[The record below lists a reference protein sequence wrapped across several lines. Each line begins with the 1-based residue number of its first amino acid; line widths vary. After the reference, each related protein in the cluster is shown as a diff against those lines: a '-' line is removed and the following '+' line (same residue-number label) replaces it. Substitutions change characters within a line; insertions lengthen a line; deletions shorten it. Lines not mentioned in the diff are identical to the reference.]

1 MTLSPTVWKK
11 RIKTMVRYRLL
22 WLNSVPLFL
31 TLLALV
37 IITAFW
43 STHYTWQNALNDVGS
58 KLSVANNSIDFL
70 QREQSAELRGFVE
83 SYYFQ
88 KKFENKAPDFESWV
102 SEQAG
107 KYNSDFIA
115 LHPVSYMNEL
125 PSSLVN
131 DMKIGM
137 SRTFFQVM
145 SEKELA
151 DINPKLKQQV
161 WVTNKEDGSI
171 EKRGLISRTL
181 IPIFDHKGTL
191 TWIVDS
197 GIILNNSTLLV
208 DRIRDLIYPSG
219 DLPSNNIGTVT
230 LFLDGLRISTNVP
243 LHTDFANKE
252 LNQGRAIG
260 TKVSPEVKAQVI
272 GVGERWVN
280 RAYVYNDWYI
290 SAYQPIKDMNG
301 DVIGMLYTGYLEWP
315 LLKQYLQNLLEAGI
329 TILITLLLSTFF
341 VHRGARDL
349 FQPIEKIH
357 FVVKSVQLG
366 KDVRIGDLGLD
377 NSHELASLAQQFDN
391 MLDQLQL
398 RNLEIQRASK
408 ELESK
413 VESRTASLHE
423 KTVELEQ
430 YIKLLKQA
438 QDKLVMSEKLASLGE
453 LTAGIA
459 HEINNPTAVILGNAE
474 LIKYELGEEA
484 HVIAEELE
492 TIMEQIDRIRNITR
506 SLLQYSRQG
515 GIQDEVTWQ
524 YINPIIEESVT
535 LVRTGAHKRD
545 IEVEFD
551 FEQPPRVEVNRHHLL
566 QVLVNLQMNG
576 IHAMNSK
583 GKLIIRSRTWCHEGV
598 EFGAIIEVEDFGC
611 GIAGEQLNRIFDPF
625 YTTKRDGTGLGL
637 SVSQSLLSQ
646 TGGEI
651 KVRSQLGKGT
661 VFTIYLPTKTEE
673 QQYHNLVG

>member
-1 MTLSPTVWKK
+1 MMLSPSLWKR

-31 TLLALV
+31 TMLALI

-43 STHYTWQNALNDVGS
+43 SIHYTWQNALNDVGS
-58 KLSVANNSIDFL
+58 KLSVANNSIELL
-70 QREQSAELRGFVE
+70 QREQSAELGGFVD
-83 SYYFQ
+83 SYAFQ
-88 KKFENKAPDFESWV
+88 IKLKNGQNYIQRWS
-102 SEQAG
+102 SNQAA
-107 KYNSDFIA
+107 KYHADFIS
-115 LHPVSYMNEL
+115 LHPANYAKKL
-125 PSSLVN
+125 PETLARQ
-131 DMKIGM
+131 MYLGR

-145 SEKELA
+145 DETALVEIDEDL
-151 DINPKLKQQV
+151 PKRV
-161 WVTNKEDGSI
+161 SIRNKDNNII
-171 EKRGLISRTL
+171 ETRGLISRTL
-181 IPIFDHKGTL
+181 IPIFNEHGSL
-191 TWIVDS
+191 EWIVDS
-197 GIILNNSTLLV
+197 GIILNNSTSLV
-208 DRIRDLIYPSG
+208 DRIRDLIYPEG
-219 DLPSNNIGTVT
+219 KGATEQVGTVT
-230 LFLDGLRISTNVP
+230 LFLDDLRISTNVF
-243 LHTDFANKE
+243 TDDISGQE
-252 LNQGRAIG
+252 RAIG
-260 TKVSPEVKAQVI
+260 TEVSPEVKHQVI
-272 GVGERWVN
+272 ENGERWVN

-290 SAYQPIKDMNG
+290 SAYKPITDLNG
-301 DVIGMLYTGYLEWP
+301 NVVGMLYTGYLEWP
-315 LLKQYLQNLLEAGI
+315 LLKQYIYNLLQAGI
-329 TILITLLLSTFF
+329 TILITLLLSTIF

-349 FQPIEKIH
+349 FQPIERIH
-357 FVVKSVQLG
+357 YVVKSVQLG
-366 KDVRIGDLGLD
+366 KNDRIGDLGLD
-377 NSHELASLAQQFDN
+377 NGHELASLAQQFDN

-398 RNLEIQRASK
+398 RNSQIQRASK

-423 KTVELEQ
+423 KTIELEQ

-438 QDKLVMSEKLASLGE
+438 QDKLIMSEKLASLGE

-474 LIKYELGEEA
+474 LIKYELGDNA
-484 HVIAEELE
+484 SVVSEELDA
-492 TIMEQIDRIRNITR
+492 IMEQIDRIRNITR

-545 IEVEFD
+545 IDVEFD

-576 IHAMNSK
+576 IHAMNAK
-583 GKLIIRSRTWCHEGV
+583 GKLIIRSRTWQE
-598 EFGAIIEVEDFGC
+598 EEINLGAIIEVEDFGT
-611 GIAGEQLNRIFDPF
+611 GMSHEQLGRIFDPF

-651 KVRSQLGKGT
+651 KVRSQLGEGT
-661 VFTIYLPTKTEE
+661 VFTIYLPTKSEH
-673 QQYHNLVG
+673 YPYDNLIG

>member
-1 MTLSPTVWKK
+1 MMLSPLLWKR

-43 STHYTWQNALNDVGS
+43 SVHYTWQNALNDVGS

-70 QREQSAELRGFVE
+70 QQEQAAELHSFVE
-83 SYYFQ
+83 SYQFQ
-88 KKFENKAPDFESWV
+88 IRLKNNDPELQYWAEN
-102 SEQAG
+102 QAD
-107 KYNSDFIA
+107 KYNSDFIVV
-115 LHPVSYMNEL
+115 HPVSYIEFL
-125 PSSLVN
+125 PESSVQALSLG
-131 DMKIGM
+131 I

-145 SEKELA
+145 NNA
-151 DINPKLKQQV
+151 DLYNISPKLSSKVQV
-161 WVTNKEDGSI
+161 VNKSNGSI
-171 EKRGLISRTL
+171 EKRGLVSRTL
-181 IPIFDHKGTL
+181 IPIFNDDGNL
-191 TWIVDS
+191 AWIVDS
-197 GIILNNSTLLV
+197 GIILNNSTFLV
-208 DRIRDLIYPSG
+208 DRIRDLIYPEG
-219 DLPSNNIGTVT
+219 DLAPDNYGTVT
-230 LFLDGLRISTNVP
+230 LFLDDLRISTNVP
-243 LHTDFANKE
+243 LHNDFANKS

-260 TKVSPEVKAQVI
+260 TNVSSVVKERVI
-272 GVGERWVN
+272 EKGERWVN

-301 DVIGMLYTGYLEWP
+301 NVVGMLYTGYLEWP
-315 LLKQYLQNLLEAGI
+315 LLQQYLQNLVEAGV
-329 TILITLLLSTFF
+329 TILITLLLSTIF

-357 FVVKSVQLG
+357 YVVKSVQMG
-366 KDVRIGDLGLD
+366 KDVRIGELGLD

-391 MLDQLQL
+391 MLDQLQQ
-398 RNLEIQRASK
+398 RNIEIQRASK
-408 ELESK
+408 NLESK

-423 KTVELEQ
+423 KTIELEQ

-438 QDKLVMSEKLASLGE
+438 QDKLIMSEKLASLGE

-474 LIKYELGEEA
+474 LIKYELGEGAE
-484 HVIAEELE
+484 VISEELDA
-492 TIMEQIDRIRNITR
+492 IMEQIDRIRNITR

-515 GIQDEVTWQ
+515 GIQDQVTWQ

-566 QVLVNLQMNG
+566 QILVNLQMNG

-583 GKLIIRSRTWCHEGV
+583 GKLIIRSRTWCEEGK
-598 EFGAIIEVEDFGC
+598 ERGAIIEVEDFGC
-611 GIAGEQLNRIFDPF
+611 GMSSEQLNRIFDPF

-646 TGGEI
+646 TDGEI
-651 KVRSQLGKGT
+651 KVRSQLGEGST
-661 VFTIYLPTKTEE
+661 FIIYLPIKSDHH
-673 QQYHNLVG
+673 QFDNLVG

>member
-1 MTLSPTVWKK
+1 MMLSPLLWKR

-43 STHYTWQNALNDVGS
+43 SVHYTWQNALNDVGS
-58 KLSVANNSIDFL
+58 KLSVASNSVKFL
-70 QREQSAELRGFVE
+70 QQEQGAELRGFVE
-83 SYYFQ
+83 SYSFQ
-88 KKFENKAPDFESWV
+88 IRLQRNDSDLTNWV
-102 SEQAG
+102 KEQAG
-107 KYNSDFIA
+107 QYNSDFIA
-115 LHPVSYMNEL
+115 IHPISYAKHLSN
-125 PSSLVN
+125 SLN
-131 DMKIGM
+131 KSLSLGI

-145 SEKELA
+145 SRDNLKDIDPTLA
-151 DINPKLKQQV
+151 AQV
-161 WVTNKEDGSI
+161 QVFNKEDGSI
-171 EKRGLISRTL
+171 EKRGLVSRTL
-181 IPIFDHKGTL
+181 IPIFNDSGNL
-191 TWIVDS
+191 AWIVDS

-208 DRIRDLIYPSG
+208 DRIRDLIYPEG
-219 DLPSNNIGTVT
+219 DLTLDNYGTVT
-230 LFLDGLRISTNVP
+230 LFLDDLRISTNVP
-243 LHTDFANKE
+243 LHNDFANKS

-260 TKVSPEVKAQVI
+260 TNVSTVVKERVI
-272 GVGERWVN
+272 EKGERWVN

-290 SAYQPIKDMNG
+290 SAYQPIKDMN
-301 DVIGMLYTGYLEWP
+301 DNVIGMLYTGYLEWP
-315 LLKQYLQNLLEAGI
+315 LLKQYLQNLVEAGV
-329 TILITLLLSTFF
+329 TILITLLLSTIF

-357 FVVKSVQLG
+357 YVVKSVQMG
-366 KDVRIGDLGLD
+366 KEVRIGELGLD
-377 NSHELASLAQQFDN
+377 NNHELASLAQQFDN
-391 MLDQLQL
+391 MLDQLQQ
-398 RNLEIQRASK
+398 RNIEIQRASK
-408 ELESK
+408 TLEST

-423 KTVELEQ
+423 KTIELEQ

-438 QDKLVMSEKLASLGE
+438 QDKLIMSEKLASLGE

-474 LIKYELGEEA
+474 LIKYELGEGAE
-484 HVIAEELE
+484 VISEELDA
-492 TIMEQIDRIRNITR
+492 IMEQIDRIRNITR

-515 GIQDEVTWQ
+515 GIQDQVTWQ

-566 QVLVNLQMNG
+566 QILVNLQMNG

-583 GKLIIRSRTWCHEGV
+583 GKLIIRSRTWFEEGK
-598 EFGAIIEVEDFGC
+598 ERGAIIEVEDFGC
-611 GIAGEQLNRIFDPF
+611 GMASEQLNRIFDPF
-625 YTTKRDGTGLGL
+625 YTTKREGTGLGL

-646 TGGEI
+646 TDGEI
-651 KVRSQLGKGT
+651 KVRSQLGEGST
-661 VFTIYLPTKTEE
+661 FIIYLPIKSEH
-673 QQYHNLVG
+673 QQFDNLVG

>member
-1 MTLSPTVWKK
+1 
-11 RIKTMVRYRLL
+11 MVRYRLL

-31 TLLALV
+31 TMFALV

-43 STHYTWQNALNDVGS
+43 SVHYTWQNALSDVGS

-83 SYYFQ
+83 SYDFQ
-88 KKFENKAPDFESWV
+88 VKLKQKDTGFRHWAS
-102 SEQAG
+102 SQAG

-115 LHPVSYMNEL
+115 VHPAMFMNEL
-125 PSSLVN
+125 PESLI
-131 DMKIGM
+131 KSLSLGM
-137 SRTFFQVM
+137 SRTFFQVLN
-145 SEKELA
+145 ENELRELDA
-151 DINPKLKQQV
+151 RLSAQV
-161 WVTNKEDGSI
+161 KVTNKEDNSI
-171 EKRGLISRTL
+171 EKRALISRTL
-181 IPIFDHKGTL
+181 IPLFNNVGDIA
-191 TWIVDS
+191 WVVDS

-208 DRIRDLIYPSG
+208 DRIRDLIYPPG
-219 DLPSNNIGTVT
+219 DLPSDNLGTVT
-230 LFLDGLRISTNVP
+230 LFLDDLRISTNVP
-243 LHTDFANKE
+243 LHNDFAHKA
-252 LNQGRAIG
+252 LHQGRAIG
-260 TKVSPEVKAQVI
+260 TKVSPEVKQKVI
-272 GVGERWVN
+272 GEGERWVN

-290 SAYQPIKDMNG
+290 SAYKPIKDIN
-301 DVIGMLYTGYLEWP
+301 DQVIGMLYTGYLEWP
-315 LLKQYLQNLLEAGI
+315 LLKQYLQNLLEAGG

-341 VHRGARDL
+341 VHRGAKDL
-349 FQPIEKIH
+349 FRPIEKIH
-357 FVVKSVQLG
+357 YVVKSVQIG

-391 MLDQLQL
+391 MLDQLQQ
-398 RNLEIQRASK
+398 RNYEIQRASK
-408 ELESK
+408 DLESK

-423 KTVELEQ
+423 KTIELEQ

-438 QDKLVMSEKLASLGE
+438 QDKLIMSEKLASLGE

-474 LIKYELGEEA
+474 LIKYELGEDA
-484 HVIAEELE
+484 QVISEELD

-545 IEVEFD
+545 IEVVFD

-583 GKLIIRSRTWCHEGV
+583 GKLIIRSKTWHEDG
-598 EFGAIIEVEDFGC
+598 EDIGAIIEVEDFGI
-611 GIAGEQLNRIFDPF
+611 GMTSEQLSRIFDPF

-651 KVRSQLGKGT
+651 KATSQLGEGT
-661 VFTIYLPTKTEE
+661 VFIIYLPTKSESY
-673 QQYHNLVG
+673 QYDNLIG

>member
-1 MTLSPTVWKK
+1 MMLSPLLWKR

-43 STHYTWQNALNDVGS
+43 SVHYTWQNALNDVGS

-70 QREQSAELRGFVE
+70 QQEQGAELHSFVE
-83 SYYFQ
+83 SYQFQ
-88 KKFENKAPDFESWV
+88 IRLKNNDPELQYWAEN
-102 SEQAG
+102 QAD
-107 KYNSDFIA
+107 KYNSDFIVV
-115 LHPVSYMNEL
+115 HPVSYIEFL
-125 PSSLVN
+125 PESSVQALSLG
-131 DMKIGM
+131 I

-145 SEKELA
+145 NNA
-151 DINPKLKQQV
+151 DLYNISPKLSSKVQV
-161 WVTNKEDGSI
+161 VNKNNGSI
-171 EKRGLISRTL
+171 EKRGLVSRTL
-181 IPIFDHKGTL
+181 IPIFNDDGNL
-191 TWIVDS
+191 AWIVDS
-197 GIILNNSTLLV
+197 GIILNNSTFLV
-208 DRIRDLIYPSG
+208 DRIRDLIYPEG
-219 DLPSNNIGTVT
+219 DLAPDNYGTVT
-230 LFLDGLRISTNVP
+230 LFLDDLRISTNVP
-243 LHTDFANKE
+243 LHNDFANKS

-260 TKVSPEVKAQVI
+260 TNVSSVVKERVI
-272 GVGERWVN
+272 EKGERWVN

-301 DVIGMLYTGYLEWP
+301 NVVGMLYTGYLEWP
-315 LLKQYLQNLLEAGI
+315 LLQQYLQNLVEAGV
-329 TILITLLLSTFF
+329 TILITLLLSTIF

-357 FVVKSVQLG
+357 YVVKSVQMG
-366 KDVRIGDLGLD
+366 KDVRIGELGLD

-391 MLDQLQL
+391 MLDQLQQ
-398 RNLEIQRASK
+398 RNIEIQRASK
-408 ELESK
+408 NLESK

-423 KTVELEQ
+423 KTIELEQ

-438 QDKLVMSEKLASLGE
+438 QDKLIMSEKLASLGE

-474 LIKYELGEEA
+474 LIKYELGEGAE
-484 HVIAEELE
+484 VISEELDA
-492 TIMEQIDRIRNITR
+492 IMEQIDRIRNITR

-515 GIQDEVTWQ
+515 GIQDQVTWQ

-566 QVLVNLQMNG
+566 QILVNLQMNG

-583 GKLIIRSRTWCHEGV
+583 GKLIIRSRTWCEEGK
-598 EFGAIIEVEDFGC
+598 ERGAIIEVEDFGC
-611 GIAGEQLNRIFDPF
+611 GMSSEQLNRIFDPF

-646 TGGEI
+646 TDGEI
-651 KVRSQLGKGT
+651 KVRSQLGEGST
-661 VFTIYLPTKTEE
+661 FIIYLPIKSDHH
-673 QQYHNLVG
+673 QFDNLVG

>member
-1 MTLSPTVWKK
+1 MMLSPLLWKR

-43 STHYTWQNALNDVGS
+43 SVHYTWQNALNDVGS
-58 KLSVANNSIDFL
+58 KLSVANNSINFL
-70 QREQSAELRGFVE
+70 QQEQGAELHSFVE
-83 SYYFQ
+83 SYQFQ
-88 KKFENKAPDFESWV
+88 IRLKNNDPEFQYWAEN
-102 SEQAG
+102 QADN
-107 KYNSDFIA
+107 YNSDFIVV
-115 LHPVSYMNEL
+115 HPVSYIEHL
-125 PSSLVN
+125 PKSSVKALSLG
-131 DMKIGM
+131 I

-145 SEKELA
+145 SNA
-151 DINPKLKQQV
+151 DLYNISPKLSTQV
-161 WVTNKEDGSI
+161 QVINKSDGSI
-171 EKRGLISRTL
+171 EKRGLVSRTL
-181 IPIFDHKGTL
+181 IPIFNDNGNL
-191 TWIVDS
+191 VWIVDS

-208 DRIRDLIYPSG
+208 DRIRDLIYPEG
-219 DLPSNNIGTVT
+219 DLASDNYGTVT
-230 LFLDGLRISTNVP
+230 LFLDDLRISTNVP
-243 LHTDFANKE
+243 LHNDFANKS

-260 TKVSPEVKAQVI
+260 TSVSTVVKERVI
-272 GVGERWVN
+272 EKGERWVN

-290 SAYQPIKDMNG
+290 SAYQPIKDMNNN
-301 DVIGMLYTGYLEWP
+301 VIGMLYTGYLEWP
-315 LLKQYLQNLLEAGI
+315 LLKQYFQNLVEAGV
-329 TILITLLLSTFF
+329 TIFITLLLSTIF

-357 FVVKSVQLG
+357 YVVKSVQMG
-366 KDVRIGDLGLD
+366 KDVRIGELGLD

-391 MLDQLQL
+391 MLDQLQQ
-398 RNLEIQRASK
+398 RNIEIQRASK
-408 ELESK
+408 NLESK

-423 KTVELEQ
+423 KTIELEQ

-438 QDKLVMSEKLASLGE
+438 QDKLIMSEKLASLGE

-474 LIKYELGEEA
+474 LIKYELGEGAE
-484 HVIAEELE
+484 VISEELDA
-492 TIMEQIDRIRNITR
+492 IMEQIDRIRNITR

-515 GIQDEVTWQ
+515 GIQDQVTWQ

-545 IEVEFD
+545 IEVKFD

-566 QVLVNLQMNG
+566 QILVNLQMNG

-583 GKLIIRSRTWCHEGV
+583 GKLIIRSRTWCE
-598 EFGAIIEVEDFGC
+598 EDKELGAIIEVEDFGC
-611 GIAGEQLNRIFDPF
+611 GMSSEQLNRIFDPF

-646 TGGEI
+646 TDGEI
-651 KVRSQLGKGT
+651 KVRSQLGEGST
-661 VFTIYLPTKTEE
+661 FVIYLPIKSEHH
-673 QQYHNLVG
+673 QFDNLVG

>member
-1 MTLSPTVWKK
+1 MMLSPLLWKR

-43 STHYTWQNALNDVGS
+43 SVHYTWQNALSDVGS

-70 QREQSAELRGFVE
+70 QQEQGAELRGFVE
-83 SYYFQ
+83 SYQFQ
-88 KKFENKAPDFESWV
+88 TRLRNNDPELQYW
-102 SEQAG
+102 SEHQAD

-115 LHPVSYMNEL
+115 VHPIDYIKHL
-125 PSSLVN
+125 PESSVN
-131 DMKIGM
+131 ALSLGI

-145 SEKELA
+145 TNE
-151 DINPKLKQQV
+151 DLKNISPALSTQV
-161 WVTNKEDGSI
+161 QVVNKEDGSI
-171 EKRGLISRTL
+171 EKRGLVIRTL
-181 IPIFDHKGTL
+181 IPIFNKEGNL
-191 TWIVDS
+191 AWIVDS
-197 GIILNNSTLLV
+197 GIILNNSTFLV
-208 DRIRDLIYPSG
+208 DRIRDLIYPEG
-219 DLPSNNIGTVT
+219 DLASDNYGTVT
-230 LFLDGLRISTNVP
+230 LFLDDLRVSTNVP
-243 LHTDFANKE
+243 LHNDFANKS

-260 TKVSPEVKAQVI
+260 TSVSPEVKESVI
-272 GVGERWVN
+272 QNGERWVN

-290 SAYQPIKDMNG
+290 SAYQPIKDIDDN
-301 DVIGMLYTGYLEWP
+301 VIGMLYTGYLEWP
-315 LLKQYLQNLLEAGI
+315 LLKQYLQNLVEAGV
-329 TILITLLLSTFF
+329 TILITLLLSTVF

-357 FVVKSVQLG
+357 YVVKSVQMG
-366 KDVRIGDLGLD
+366 KDVRIGSLGLD

-398 RNLEIQRASK
+398 RNIEIQRASK
-408 ELESK
+408 DLESK

-423 KTVELEQ
+423 KTIELEQ

-438 QDKLVMSEKLASLGE
+438 QDKLIMSEKLASLGE

-474 LIKYELGEEA
+474 LIKYELGDDA
-484 HVIAEELE
+484 HAISEELDA
-492 TIMEQIDRIRNITR
+492 IMEQIDRIRNITR

-583 GKLIIRSRTWCHEGV
+583 GKLIIRSRTWYEDDI
-598 EFGAIIEVEDFGC
+598 ELGAIIEIEDFGS
-611 GIAGEQLNRIFDPF
+611 GMSSEQLSRIFDPF

-646 TGGEI
+646 TNGDI
-651 KVRSQLGKGT
+651 KVRSSLGEGS
-661 VFTIYLPTKTEE
+661 VFTVCLPIKSEYS
-673 QQYHNLVG
+673 QYDNLVG

>member
-1 MTLSPTVWKK
+1 MMLSPLLWKR

-43 STHYTWQNALNDVGS
+43 SVHYTWQNALNDVGS
-58 KLSVANNSIDFL
+58 KLSVADNSINFL
-70 QREQSAELRGFVE
+70 QQEQSAELRGFVE
-83 SYYFQ
+83 SYQFQ
-88 KKFENKAPDFESWV
+88 TRLKNNDKNLQRWSV
-102 SEQAG
+102 QQAD
-107 KYNSDFIA
+107 KYNSDFIVVHPISYINHLPDSSIKA
-115 LHPVSYMNEL
+115 L
-125 PSSLVN
+125 SLG
-131 DMKIGM
+131 I

-145 SEKELA
+145 NKDELSN
-151 DINPKLKQQV
+151 INPQLSTQV
-161 WVTNKEDGSI
+161 SIVNKEDGSI
-171 EKRGLISRTL
+171 ESRSLIIRTL
-181 IPIFDHKGTL
+181 IPIFDDHGNL
-191 TWIVDS
+191 VWIVDS
-197 GIILNNSTLLV
+197 GIILNNSTFLV
-208 DRIRDLIYPSG
+208 DRIRDLIYPEG
-219 DLPSNNIGTVT
+219 DLDSDSYGTVT
-230 LFLDGLRISTNVP
+230 LFLDDLRISTNVP
-243 LHTDFANKE
+243 LHNDFANKS

-260 TKVSPEVKAQVI
+260 TKVSLEVKKRVI
-272 GVGERWVN
+272 ENGERWVN

-290 SAYQPIKDMNG
+290 SAYQPIKDMN
-301 DVIGMLYTGYLEWP
+301 DNIIGMLYTGYLEWP
-315 LLKQYLQNLLEAGI
+315 LLKQYLQNLVEAGV
-329 TILITLLLSTFF
+329 TILITLLLSTIF

-357 FVVKSVQLG
+357 YVVKSVQMG
-366 KDVRIGDLGLD
+366 KEVRIGDLGLD
-377 NSHELASLAQQFDN
+377 NGHELASLAQQFDN
-391 MLDQLQL
+391 MLDQLQQ
-398 RNLEIQRASK
+398 RNMEIQHASK

-423 KTVELEQ
+423 KTIELEQ

-438 QDKLVMSEKLASLGE
+438 QDKLIMSEKLASLGE

-474 LIKYELGEEA
+474 LIKYELGEGA
-484 HVIAEELE
+484 DVISEELE
-492 TIMEQIDRIRNITR
+492 AIMEQIDRIRNITR

-535 LVRTGAHKRD
+535 LVRTGSNKRD

-551 FEQPPRVEVNRHHLL
+551 FQQAPRVEVNRHHLL

-583 GKLIIRSRTWCHEGV
+583 GKLIIRSRTWSEEGI
-598 EFGAIIEVEDFGC
+598 ELGAIIEIEDFGT
-611 GIAGEQLNRIFDPF
+611 GMNLEQLNRIFDPF

-651 KVRSQLGKGT
+651 KARSELGVGST
-661 VFTIYLPTKTEE
+661 FIIYLPTKSEHH
-673 QQYHNLVG
+673 QYDNLVG

>member
-1 MTLSPTVWKK
+1 MMLSPLLWKR

-43 STHYTWQNALNDVGS
+43 SVHYTWQNALNDVGS
-58 KLSVANNSIDFL
+58 KLSIAKNSVDFL
-70 QREQSAELRGFVE
+70 QQEQGAELRAFVE
-83 SYYFQ
+83 SYQFQ
-88 KKFENKAPDFESWV
+88 TRLKNNDPDLQYWAEH
-102 SEQAG
+102 QADN
-107 KYNSDFIA
+107 YNSDFIVVHPIDYIEHLPASSVNA
-115 LHPVSYMNEL
+115 L
-125 PSSLVN
+125 SLG
-131 DMKIGM
+131 I

-145 SEKELA
+145 TNEDLKNISSELST
-151 DINPKLKQQV
+151 QV
-161 WVTNKEDGSI
+161 QVINKENGSI
-171 EKRGLISRTL
+171 EKRGLVIRTL
-181 IPIFDHKGTL
+181 IPIFNKEGNL
-191 TWIVDS
+191 AWIVDS
-197 GIILNNSTLLV
+197 GIILNNSTFLV
-208 DRIRDLIYPSG
+208 DRIRDLIYPEG
-219 DLPSNNIGTVT
+219 DLASDNYGTVT
-230 LFLDGLRISTNVP
+230 LFLDDLRISTNVP
-243 LHTDFANKE
+243 LHNDFANKS

-260 TKVSPEVKAQVI
+260 TSVSPEVKESVI
-272 GVGERWVN
+272 QNRERWVN
-280 RAYVYNDWYI
+280 RAYVYNNWYI
-290 SAYQPIKDMNG
+290 SAYQPIKGMDDN
-301 DVIGMLYTGYLEWP
+301 VIGMLYTGYLEWP
-315 LLKQYLQNLLEAGI
+315 LLKQYLQNLVEAGV
-329 TILITLLLSTFF
+329 TILITLLLSTIF

-357 FVVKSVQLG
+357 YVVKSVQMG
-366 KDVRIGDLGLD
+366 KDVRIGELGLD

-391 MLDQLQL
+391 MLDQLQQ
-398 RNLEIQRASK
+398 RNIEIQRASK

-423 KTVELEQ
+423 KTIELEQ

-438 QDKLVMSEKLASLGE
+438 QDKLIMSEKLASLGE

-474 LIKYELGEEA
+474 LIKYELGDGA
-484 HVIAEELE
+484 HVISEELDA
-492 TIMEQIDRIRNITR
+492 IMEQIDRIRNITR

-524 YINPIIEESVT
+524 YINPIIEESVI
-535 LVRTGAHKRD
+535 LVRTGANKRD

-551 FEQPPRVEVNRHHLL
+551 FQQPPRVEVNRHHLL

-583 GKLIIRSRTWCHEGV
+583 GKLIIRSRTWYED
-598 EFGAIIEVEDFGC
+598 EIELGAIIEIEDFGL
-611 GIAGEQLNRIFDPF
+611 GMSSDQLNRIFDPF

-646 TGGEI
+646 TNGEI
-651 KVRSQLGKGT
+651 KVRSRLGEGSVFT
-661 VFTIYLPTKTEE
+661 VFLPIKYECS
-673 QQYHNLVG
+673 QYDNLVG

>member
-1 MTLSPTVWKK
+1 MMLSPLLWKH

-43 STHYTWQNALNDVGS
+43 SVHYTWQNALNDVGS
-58 KLSVANNSIDFL
+58 KLSVADNSIDFL
-70 QREQSAELRGFVE
+70 QQEQGAELHSFVE
-83 SYYFQ
+83 SYQFQ
-88 KKFENKAPDFESWV
+88 IRLKNNDPELQYWAEN
-102 SEQAG
+102 QADN
-107 KYNSDFIA
+107 YNSDFIVVHSANYIEHLPESSVKA
-115 LHPVSYMNEL
+115 L
-125 PSSLVN
+125 SLG
-131 DMKIGM
+131 I
-137 SRTFFQVM
+137 SRTFFQIM
-145 SEKELA
+145 SNAELYNISPQLSA
-151 DINPKLKQQV
+151 QV
-161 WVTNKEDGSI
+161 QVVNKNDGSI
-171 EKRGLISRTL
+171 EKRGLVSRTL
-181 IPIFDHKGTL
+181 IPIFNDNGDL
-191 TWIVDS
+191 AWIVDS
-197 GIILNNSTLLV
+197 GIILNNSTFLV
-208 DRIRDLIYPSG
+208 DRIRDLIYPEG
-219 DLPSNNIGTVT
+219 DLASDNYGTVT

-243 LHTDFANKE
+243 LYNDFANKS

-260 TKVSPEVKAQVI
+260 TSVSDVVKEIVI
-272 GVGERWVN
+272 EKGERWVN

-290 SAYQPIKDMNG
+290 SAYQPIKDMN
-301 DVIGMLYTGYLEWP
+301 DNVIGMLYTGYLEWP
-315 LLKQYLQNLLEAGI
+315 LLKQYLQNLVEAGV
-329 TILITLLLSTFF
+329 TILITLLLSTIF

-357 FVVKSVQLG
+357 YVVKSVQMG
-366 KDVRIGDLGLD
+366 KDVRIGELGLD

-391 MLDQLQL
+391 MLDQLQQ
-398 RNLEIQRASK
+398 RNIEIQRASK
-408 ELESK
+408 NLESK

-423 KTVELEQ
+423 KTIELEQ

-438 QDKLVMSEKLASLGE
+438 QDKLIMSEKLASLGE

-474 LIKYELGEEA
+474 LIKYELGEGAE
-484 HVIAEELE
+484 VISEELE
-492 TIMEQIDRIRNITR
+492 AIMEQIDRIRNITR

-515 GIQDEVTWQ
+515 GIQDQVTWQ

-566 QVLVNLQMNG
+566 QILVNLQMNG

-583 GKLIIRSRTWCHEGV
+583 GKLIIRSRTWCEEG
-598 EFGAIIEVEDFGC
+598 EEQGAIIEVEDFGC
-611 GIAGEQLNRIFDPF
+611 GMSSEQLSRIFDPF

-651 KVRSQLGKGT
+651 KVHSQLGEGST
-661 VFTIYLPTKTEE
+661 FIIYLPIKSEHH
-673 QQYHNLVG
+673 QYDNLVG

>member
-1 MTLSPTVWKK
+1 MMLSPLLWK
-11 RIKTMVRYRLL
+11 RRVKTMVRYRLL

-43 STHYTWQNALNDVGS
+43 SVHYTWQNALNDVGS
-58 KLSVANNSIDFL
+58 KLSVAENSIDFL
-70 QREQSAELRGFVE
+70 QQEQEAELRSFVE
-83 SYYFQ
+83 SYQFQ
-88 KKFENKAPDFESWV
+88 IRLKDNDPALQYWAEH
-102 SEQAG
+102 QADN
-107 KYNSDFIA
+107 YNSDFIVV
-115 LHPVSYMNEL
+115 HPVSYSKHL
-125 PSSLVN
+125 PESSVKALSLG
-131 DMKIGM
+131 I

-145 SEKELA
+145 TNKDLYN
-151 DINPKLKQQV
+151 INPQLSTQV
-161 WVTNKEDGSI
+161 QVINKKDGSI
-171 EKRGLISRTL
+171 EKRGLVSRTL
-181 IPIFDHKGTL
+181 IPIFDKEGDL
-191 TWIVDS
+191 AWIVDS

-208 DRIRDLIYPSG
+208 DRIRDLIYPEG
-219 DLPSNNIGTVT
+219 DLPADNYGTVT
-230 LFLDGLRISTNVP
+230 LFLDDLRISTNVP
-243 LHTDFANKE
+243 LHNDFANKS

-260 TKVSPEVKAQVI
+260 TTVSPEVNKIV
-272 GVGERWVN
+272 VENGERWTN

-290 SAYQPIKDMNG
+290 SAYQPIKDMDNK
-301 DVIGMLYTGYLEWP
+301 VIGMLYTGYLEWP
-315 LLKQYLQNLLEAGI
+315 LLKQYLQNLVEAGV
-329 TILITLLLSTFF
+329 TILITLLLSTIF

-357 FVVKSVQLG
+357 YVVKSVQLG
-366 KDVRIGDLGLD
+366 KERRIGDLGLD
-377 NSHELASLAQQFDN
+377 NGHELASLAQQFDN
-391 MLDQLQL
+391 MLDQLQQ
-398 RNLEIQRASK
+398 RNIEIQSASK

-413 VESRTASLHE
+413 VESRTSSLHE

-474 LIKYELGEEA
+474 LIKYELGDGA
-484 HVIAEELE
+484 HVISEELDA
-492 TIMEQIDRIRNITR
+492 IMEQIDRIRNITR

-535 LVRTGAHKRD
+535 LVRTGSHKRD

-551 FEQPPRVEVNRHHLL
+551 FEQPPKVEVNRHHLL

-583 GKLIIRSRTWCHEGV
+583 GKLIIRSRTWYE
-598 EFGAIIEVEDFGC
+598 EEIELGAIIEIEDFGS
-611 GIAGEQLNRIFDPF
+611 GINAEQLNRIFDPF

-651 KVRSQLGKGT
+651 KARSQLGEGST
-661 VFTIYLPTKTEE
+661 FIIYLPTKSEHH
-673 QQYHNLVG
+673 QYNNLVG

>member
-1 MTLSPTVWKK
+1 MMLSLLLWKR

-31 TLLALV
+31 TLFALV

-43 STHYTWQNALNDVGS
+43 SVHYTWQSALNDVGS
-58 KLSVANNSIDFL
+58 KLSVANNSINFL
-70 QREQSAELRGFVE
+70 QQEQGVELHSFVE
-83 SYYFQ
+83 SYQFQ
-88 KKFENKAPDFESWV
+88 IRLKNNDPELQYWAKN
-102 SEQAG
+102 QAD
-107 KYNSDFIA
+107 KYNSDFIVVHPANYIEHLPESSVKA
-115 LHPVSYMNEL
+115 L
-125 PSSLVN
+125 SLG
-131 DMKIGM
+131 IP
-137 SRTFFQVM
+137 RTFFQVM
-145 SEKELA
+145 SNAELYNISPQLSA
-151 DINPKLKQQV
+151 QVQVINK
-161 WVTNKEDGSI
+161 NDGSI
-171 EKRGLISRTL
+171 EKRGLVSRTL
-181 IPIFDHKGTL
+181 IPIFSDNGDL
-191 TWIVDS
+191 AWIVDS
-197 GIILNNSTLLV
+197 GIILNNSIFLV
-208 DRIRDLIYPSG
+208 DRIRDLIYPEG
-219 DLPSNNIGTVT
+219 DLASDNYGTVT
-230 LFLDGLRISTNVP
+230 LFLDDLRISTNVP
-243 LHTDFANKE
+243 LHNDFANKS

-260 TKVSPEVKAQVI
+260 TSVSTVVKERVI
-272 GVGERWVN
+272 EKGERWVN

-290 SAYQPIKDMNG
+290 SAYQPIKDMN
-301 DVIGMLYTGYLEWP
+301 DNVVGMLYTGYLEWP
-315 LLKQYLQNLLEAGI
+315 LFKQYLQNLVEAGV
-329 TILITLLLSTFF
+329 TILITLLLSTIF

-357 FVVKSVQLG
+357 YVVKSVQMG
-366 KDVRIGDLGLD
+366 KDVRIGELGLD

-391 MLDQLQL
+391 MLDQLQQ
-398 RNLEIQRASK
+398 RNIEIQRASK
-408 ELESK
+408 DLESK

-423 KTVELEQ
+423 KTIELEQ

-438 QDKLVMSEKLASLGE
+438 QDKLIMSEKLASLGE

-474 LIKYELGEEA
+474 LIKYELGEGAE
-484 HVIAEELE
+484 VISEELDA
-492 TIMEQIDRIRNITR
+492 IMEQIDRIRNITR

-515 GIQDEVTWQ
+515 GIQDQVTWQ

-583 GKLIIRSRTWCHEGV
+583 GKLIIRSRTWCEEGK
-598 EFGAIIEVEDFGC
+598 ERGAIIEVEDFGC
-611 GIAGEQLNRIFDPF
+611 GMSSEQLNRIFDPF

-646 TGGEI
+646 TDGEI
-651 KVRSQLGKGT
+651 KVRSQLGEGST
-661 VFTIYLPTKTEE
+661 FIVYLPIKSEHH
-673 QQYHNLVG
+673 QFDNLVG

>member
-1 MTLSPTVWKK
+1 
-11 RIKTMVRYRLL
+11 
-22 WLNSVPLFL
+22 
-31 TLLALV
+31 
-37 IITAFW
+37 
-43 STHYTWQNALNDVGS
+43 
-58 KLSVANNSIDFL
+58 
-70 QREQSAELRGFVE
+70 
-83 SYYFQ
+83 
-88 KKFENKAPDFESWV
+88 
-102 SEQAG
+102 
-107 KYNSDFIA
+107 
-115 LHPVSYMNEL
+115 
-125 PSSLVN
+125 
-131 DMKIGM
+131 
-137 SRTFFQVM
+137 
-145 SEKELA
+145 
-151 DINPKLKQQV
+151 
-161 WVTNKEDGSI
+161 
-171 EKRGLISRTL
+171 
-181 IPIFDHKGTL
+181 
-191 TWIVDS
+191 
-197 GIILNNSTLLV
+197 
-208 DRIRDLIYPSG
+208 
-219 DLPSNNIGTVT
+219 TVT

-272 GVGERWVN
+272 GAGERWVN

-453 LTAGIA
+453 LTAG
-459 HEINNPTAVILGNAE
+459 
-474 LIKYELGEEA
+474 
-484 HVIAEELE
+484 
-492 TIMEQIDRIRNITR
+492 
-506 SLLQYSRQG
+506 
-515 GIQDEVTWQ
+515 
-524 YINPIIEESVT
+524 
-535 LVRTGAHKRD
+535 
-545 IEVEFD
+545 
-551 FEQPPRVEVNRHHLL
+551 
-566 QVLVNLQMNG
+566 
-576 IHAMNSK
+576 
-583 GKLIIRSRTWCHEGV
+583 
-598 EFGAIIEVEDFGC
+598 
-611 GIAGEQLNRIFDPF
+611 
-625 YTTKRDGTGLGL
+625 
-637 SVSQSLLSQ
+637 
-646 TGGEI
+646 
-651 KVRSQLGKGT
+651 
-661 VFTIYLPTKTEE
+661 
-673 QQYHNLVG
+673 